1 MELSPSSEGTTCP
14 SNQEFPNILWNPK
27 VNYQVHKSPPMV
39 PILSQI
45 NPVHSTQSSISLR
58 FILILSFHL
67 RLGLP
72 SGLFPSGFPT
82 KILYVFLSYP
92 MQAKCPAH
100 LILLDLIF
108 LITLDQPYSYEAPHY
123 AVVSNSL

>member
-1 MELSPSSEGTTCP
+1 MELSPSWDGTTCTA
-14 SNQEFPNILWNPK
+14 NQEFPNILLNPK
-27 VNYQVHKSPPMV
+27 VHYWVHKSPPMV

-45 NPVHSTQSSISLR
+45 NPVHSTQSSLSLR
-58 FILILSFHL
+58 FILILTFHL

-72 SGLFPSGFPT
+72 SGLFPT

-92 MQAKCPAH
+92 MHAKCPAH

-123 AVVSNSL
+123 AVFSNSL